1 MSLFIPLLMDIQ
13 VTSMSW
19 LLKMVLRVISLA
31 ELGCLVG
38 KSCEQGRKG
47 LVLNDL
53 ADYEPVLSFMSKPLR
68 ERLDYKT

>member
-38 KSCEQGRKG
+38 KSCEQGRK
-47 LVLNDL
+47 VK
-53 ADYEPVLSFMSKPLR
+53 E
-68 ERLDYKT
+68 